1 MKSIRWR
8 LIVWLL
14 VGLILLALVAGYS
27 LYRTARNE
35 AAELF
40 DYELRTVALSL
51 PVTSSEEALTEGPGK
66 ADWGSLAEDRLVIQR
81 WEGNNIPQ
89 YHNDAALSMPR
100 LTPGFHDKEWDETH
114 WRVYGMQL
122 PDRYVQVAQP
132 IAVRDSLAVGMAL
145 RIIAPLWVLVP
156 AIVMFVLWVVSKGL
170 QPISAVSRSVAQR
183 SYESLTPLSF
193 DQPIPSEISSL
204 VNSLNDLLKRLDQA
218 ASAQRV
224 FVANAAHELR
234 SPLAALKLQLQHA
247 RQQGALGSDSTIA
260 AKLEGRLN
268 RLIHLVQQL
277 LDLAR
282 ADADQI
288 DIANVIDIRALAE
301 HVVGDYSFTAESRDI
316 DLGLVGPDSPL
327 FVHGDATGLTMLLVN
342 LVDNALRHT
351 PDGGAVDVRLSSQ
364 PEGVALE
371 VIDTGHGIAPEELE
385 KVTTRFYRGTDAV
398 GQGSGLG
405 LSIVSRVAER
415 HHARLMLENRP
426 DGAGLTAR
434 VAYLLR
440 AEPPG
445 AEGSKTRAV

>member
-14 VGLILLALVAGYS
+14 AGLVILAIVAGYA
-27 LYRTARNE
+27 LYRTARAE

-51 PVTSSEEALTEGPGK
+51 PVTSEDGAPAKAPGK
-66 ADWGSLAEDRLVIQR
+66 ADWGGLAEDRLVIQR
-81 WEGNNIPQ
+81 WEGDNIAQ
-89 YHNDAALSMPR
+89 YHSDEALAMPR
-100 LTPGFHDKEWDETH
+100 LTPGFHDKEWEEIH
-114 WRVYGMQL
+114 WRVYGIQL

-132 IAVRDSLAVGMAL
+132 IAVRDTLAVGMAL

-156 AIVMFVLWVVSKGL
+156 VIVMFVLWVVSKGL
-170 QPISAVSRSVAQR
+170 EPIAAISRSVAQR
-183 SYESLTPLSF
+183 SYDTLTPLSF
-193 DQPIPSEISSL
+193 DQPIPSEIASL
-204 VNSLNDLLKRLDQA
+204 VHSLNDLLTRLDQA

-247 RQQGALGSDSTIA
+247 NRQGALGADATVA

-282 ADADQI
+282 ADADHVNI
-288 DIANVIDIRALAE
+288 ENVLDIRALAE
-301 HVVGDYSFTAESRDI
+301 HVVGDYSFTAESRGI
-316 DLGLVGPDSPL
+316 DLGLVAPDIPL
-327 FVHGDATGLTMLLVN
+327 FVHGDSTGLTMLMAN

-351 PDGGAVDVRLSSQ
+351 PEGGAVDVHLRGEAQ
-364 PEGVALE
+364 GVALE
-371 VIDTGHGIAPEELE
+371 VIDTGPGIPQAELD
-385 KVTTRFYRGTDAV
+385 KVTTRFYRGAEAI

-415 HHARLMLENRP
+415 HHTKLSLKNRV
-426 DGAGLTAR
+426 DRAGLVAR
-434 VAYLLR
+434 VAFLL
-440 AEPPG
+440 AVDGPEP
-445 AEGSKTRAV
+445 KAVEPRFD

>member
-8 LIVWLL
+8 LIVWLVAGL
-14 VGLILLALVAGYS
+14 VVLALIAGYS

-35 AAELF
+35 ASELF

-51 PVTSSEEALTEGPGK
+51 PVTSEDGAPTDAPGS
-66 ADWGSLAEDRLVIQR
+66 ADWGGLAEDRLVIQR
-81 WEGNNIPQ
+81 WDGNNIAQ
-89 YHNDAALSMPR
+89 YHNEVARSMPR

-114 WRVYGMQL
+114 WRVYGIQL

-145 RIIAPLWVLVP
+145 KIIAPLWVLVP
-156 AIVMFVLWVVSKGL
+156 AIVLFVLWVVSKGL
-170 QPISAVSRSVAQR
+170 QPISAISRSVAQR

-193 DQPIPSEISSL
+193 DQPIPSEIAAL
-204 VNSLNDLLKRLDQA
+204 VNSLNDLLTRLDQA
-218 ASAQRV
+218 VAAQRV

-247 RQQGALGSDSTIA
+247 NQQHALGADSAIA

-282 ADADQI
+282 ADAGQGNI
-288 DIANVIDIRALAE
+288 MNVIDIRALTE
-301 HVVGDYSFTAESRDI
+301 QVVGDYSFTAESRGI
-316 DLGLVGPDSPL
+316 DLGLVGPDGPL
-327 FVHGDATGLTMLLVN
+327 FVHGDSTGLTMLMVN

-351 PDGGAVDVRLSSQ
+351 PDGGAVDVRLCRE
-364 PEGVALE
+364 PDGVALE
-371 VIDTGHGIAPEELE
+371 VIDSGCGIPREELE
-385 KVTTRFYRGTDAV
+385 KVTTRFYRGADAV

-415 HHARLMLENRP
+415 HHTRLTLENRS
-426 DGAGLTAR
+426 DRTGLIAR
-434 VAYLLR
+434 VAHLTL
-440 AEPPG
+440 A
-445 AEGSKTRAV
+445 SS